1 MDSIAT
7 TLLAGHEKIE
17 ELKVKIASINKRE
30 AELRNSS
37 AMFRATSSQTTATI
51 NRREQ
56 ANSVLKATSAKNRHQ
71 LNQLAQELA
80 AFKSKSADLRQTK
93 KSILSGIRQAKE
105 DFIGCSFESLLSS
118 VELLGSMRLSSP
130 AVSSKRY
137 NRFNSTPNNP
147 PSGGGNG
154 DTPHP
159 NHDNHDTHAI
169 AASPNA

>member
-1 MDSIAT
+1 MDNWENFTAT
-7 TLLAGHEKIE
+7 LISGHAKNNTLKME
-17 ELKVKIASINKRE
+17 IASVNKRDS
-30 AELRNSS
+30 ELRKSS
-37 AMFRATSSQTTATI
+37 AVFRATSSSTLHEI

-56 ANSVLKATSAKNRHQ
+56 ANSVMKATSAKNRHQ

-80 AFKSKSADLRQTK
+80 ASRSKSADLRQTK
-93 KSILSGIRQAKE
+93 TSVLSGIRQAKE
-105 DFIGCSFESLLSS
+105 DFLGFSLTSLLSS

-130 AVSSKRY
+130 RISSKRID
-137 NRFNSTPNNP
+137 RLNSTPTNP

-159 NHDNHDTHAI
+159 NHDDAI